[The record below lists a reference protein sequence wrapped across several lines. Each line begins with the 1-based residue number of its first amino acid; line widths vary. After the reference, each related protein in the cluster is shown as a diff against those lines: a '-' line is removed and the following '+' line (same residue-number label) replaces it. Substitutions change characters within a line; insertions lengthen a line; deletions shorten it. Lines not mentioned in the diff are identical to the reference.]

1 MGTEPEVLRVATDR
15 VVTIEYTARL
25 TNGDLIDST
34 ERCGPVTYLH
44 GNEQIFPQLEQAVEG
59 LAPGE
64 ERTLALSPRETYGEH
79 RPDLVRRM
87 PRAQLPPELVL
98 EVGKRYTVRPP
109 RGEPMIF
116 RLAGIEGEDVLAD
129 FNNPAA
135 GLGLDIWAKV
145 VAVRPA
151 TAEEIRRGTLR

>member
-1 MGTEPEVLRVATDR
+1 MSEAGGMRVAADT
-15 VVTIEYTARL
+15 VVTIEYRASL
-25 TNGDLIDST
+25 TNGDLVDST
-34 ERCGPVTYLH
+34 EHCGPVTYLH
-44 GNEQIFPQLEQAVEG
+44 GNEQIFPALEQAVDG
-59 LAPGE
+59 LRAGE
-64 ERTLALSPRETYGEH
+64 ERRLSLAPKESYGEH
-79 RPDLVRRM
+79 RPDLVRRL

-116 RLAGIEGEDVLAD
+116 RLVGIEGEEILAD

-135 GLGLDIWAKV
+135 GHGLEIWARV

-151 TAEEIRRGTLR
+151 TTDEVRRGTLR

>member
-1 MGTEPEVLRVATDR
+1 MSETSGLRVATDA
-15 VVTIEYTARL
+15 VVTIEYRATL
-25 TNGDLIDST
+25 SNGDLVDST
-34 ERCGPVTYLH
+34 ERCGPITYLH
-44 GNEQIFPQLEQAVEG
+44 GNEQLFPALERAVEG
-59 LAPGE
+59 LLPGE
-64 ERTLALSPRETYGEH
+64 ERRLSLSPQESYGDH

-87 PRAQLPPELVL
+87 PRAQLPPDLVL

-135 GLGLDIWAKV
+135 GQGLDLWAKV
-145 VAVRPA
+145 LAVRAA
-151 TAEEIRRGTLR
+151 TTEEIRRGTL

>member
-1 MGTEPEVLRVATDR
+1 MSETGALRVATDT
-15 VVTIEYTARL
+15 VVTIEYRATL
-25 TNGDLIDST
+25 TNGDLVDST

-44 GNEQIFPQLEQAVEG
+44 GNEQIFPALEQAVEG
-59 LAPGE
+59 LLPGE
-64 ERTLALSPRETYGEH
+64 ERRLSLSPKEGYGEH

-98 EVGKRYTVRPP
+98 EVGRRYTVRPP

-116 RLAGIEGEDVLAD
+116 RLVGVEGDDVLAD
-129 FNNPAA
+129 FNNAAA
-135 GLGLDIWAKV
+135 GQGLDIWAKV

-151 TAEEIRRGTLR
+151 TAEEIRKGTLR

>member
-1 MGTEPEVLRVATDR
+1 MSETGALRVATDT
-15 VVTIEYTARL
+15 VVTIEYRATL
-25 TNGDLIDST
+25 TNGDLVDST

-44 GNEQIFPQLEQAVEG
+44 GNEQIFPALEQAVEG
-59 LAPGE
+59 LMPGE
-64 ERTLALSPRETYGEH
+64 ERRLSLSPKESYGEH

-98 EVGKRYTVRPP
+98 EVGRRYTVRPP

-116 RLAGIEGEDVLAD
+116 RLVGVEGDDVLAD
-129 FNNPAA
+129 FNNAAA
-135 GLGLDIWAKV
+135 GQGLDIWAKV

-151 TAEEIRRGTLR
+151 TAEEIRKGTLR

>member
-1 MGTEPEVLRVATDR
+1 MSEMAGMRVAADT
-15 VVTIEYTARL
+15 VVTIEYRATL
-25 TNGDLIDST
+25 SDGGLVDST
-34 ERCGPVTYLH
+34 DHCGPVTYLH
-44 GNEQIFPQLEQAVEG
+44 GNEQLFPALEQAVDG
-59 LAPGE
+59 LVVGE
-64 ERTLALSPRETYGEH
+64 ERRLTLAPRESYGEH
-79 RPDLVRRM
+79 RPELVRRM

-116 RLAGIEGEDVLAD
+116 RLVGVEGDEVMAD

-135 GLGLDIWAKV
+135 GQGLDIWARV

-151 TAEEIRRGTLR
+151 TPEEIRRGTLR